1 MQGETFN
8 IASGRREGNMTF
20 DSLALVLVYLFVQLF
35 ANKIIS
41 SSAIGRFK
49 WLSFSGGV
57 AVSYVFVYVLPSLH
71 KEQEG
76 FSETKGLTMES
87 ELYILGLFGLL
98 IFYGVHKAA
107 ERAAREHEQ
116 GEGHFFWIQVVFFA
130 LYNMLISYIIFASDI
145 EGIEAVFYG
154 VAVGFHFMAVSHDMW
169 REDSKRY
176 ESLGRYL
183 LAVGIVAGWVTGVF
197 APLPSFVL
205 AIVFAFISGAM
216 VLNVLKK
223 ELPSEENAHF
233 KTFLAGSL
241 GYTLIT
247 LALKY
252 FFNW

>member
-1 MQGETFN
+1 
-8 IASGRREGNMTF
+8 MTL
-20 DSLALVLVYLFVQLF
+20 DSLLLVVVYLCVQLF
-35 ANKIIS
+35 ANKLIS
-41 SSAIGRFK
+41 SSAVGRFK

-71 KEQEG
+71 KEQAR
-76 FSETKGLTMES
+76 FAETQGLTMES

-107 ERAAREHEQ
+107 ERAQHTHLE
-116 GEGHFFWIQVVFFA
+116 GEGHFFWIQIMFFA
-130 LYNMLISYIIFASDI
+130 VYNMLISYIIFASDI

-154 VAVGFHFMAVSHDMW
+154 VAVGMHFMAVSHDLW

-176 ESLGRYL
+176 ESLGRYV
-183 LAVGIVAGWVTGVF
+183 LAVGIAFGWITGVF
-197 APLPSFVL
+197 APLPSYML
-205 AIVFAFISGAM
+205 AMVFAFISGAM
-216 VLNVLKK
+216 ILNVLKK

-241 GYTLIT
+241 GYTAIT